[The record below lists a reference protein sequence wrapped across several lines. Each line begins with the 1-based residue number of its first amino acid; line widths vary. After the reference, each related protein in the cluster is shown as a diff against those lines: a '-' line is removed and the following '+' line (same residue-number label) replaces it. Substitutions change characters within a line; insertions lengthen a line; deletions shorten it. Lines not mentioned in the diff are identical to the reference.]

1 MNNTLASRGLAVA
14 RAIKLYGGPMT
25 AVEGRRSRHA
35 WLCGVH
41 VSARVGHNPGRGGW
55 MGNRLAAK

>member
-1 MNNTLASRGLAVA
+1 
-14 RAIKLYGGPMT
+14 MT